1 MSEII
6 KKVGWRDRR
15 MAVERVRKLAELLK
29 QDDVGGAVEF
39 VDRGQYNFLNRAGC
53 ARIDPLHRRDLSV
66 CLQCGNF
73 DRLSFVCRVARA

>member
-6 KKVGWRDRR
+6 KKVSLRDRR

-29 QDDVGGAVEF
+29 QDDVGGAIKF
-39 VDRGQYNFLNRAGC
+39 VDRGQYNFLNRTGC
-53 ARIDPLHRRDLSV
+53 AKIDPEHRRNLSV

-73 DRLSFVCRVARA
+73 DRLSFVCRVT

>member
-6 KKVGWRDRR
+6 KKVSLRDRR
-15 MAVERVRKLAELLK
+15 IAAERVRRMAELLR

-39 VDRGQYNFLNRAGC
+39 VDGKQHDFLNRRGC
-53 ARIDPLHRRDLSV
+53 AKIDPTHRKDLNV

-73 DRLSFVCRVARA
+73 DRLSFVCKVS